1 MVKENTMKQTE
12 IGLLPEDW
20 NVINLEENFTLK
32 ARIGWQGLTTAEYLE
47 NGEYGLV
54 TGTDFRNGYID
65 WDNCV
70 FVEKIRFDQDK
81 NIQLKKGDVLV
92 TKDGTIGKIAFID
105 YLPKPTTL
113 NSGVFVVRPKST
125 NINSRFFYYVLMSF
139 YFDDFLLKITAGST
153 ITHLYQKDF
162 VNFNLICPPLPEQE
176 AIAEALSDADSW
188 IESLE
193 QLIAKKYLIKQGVM
207 QELLTPKED
216 WEVKKLGDLTKIF
229 TKQTG
234 FDYSAYIKPSL
245 VRAKTDETIPFIQNK
260 DFKNK
265 WINLNTDYFIPKS
278 IALKFP
284 KILLD
289 EKSLLVSISG
299 SVGNVGVY
307 ELPDLAFIGG
317 AVAILKFK
325 NPLLIDWVS
334 VYLQSDA
341 GQSKLLNNVKSGSHQ
356 NLILDDIRKIEIL
369 FPEFSEQTRIA
380 TILSDMDAELE
391 ALEAQLGKARKV
403 KLGMMQELLTGR
415 VRLV

>member
-176 AIAEALSDADSW
+176 AIAEALSDADAW

-193 QLIAKKYLIKQGVM
+193 QLIAKKRLIKQGAM

-216 WEVKKLGDLTKIF
+216 WEVKKLGDYVRF
-229 TKQTG
+229 QTG
-234 FDYSAYIKPSL
+234 FPFSSDFFNTDLKGERLIKNRDLRSDDSIFYYSGEFKNEFIVNNGDLLIGMDGDFEPVLWKKGFALLNQRVGRVIKIKELSIPFLSYILIKKLKEIEDSTGSTTVKHLSHFDVENILAELPSL
-245 VRAKTDETIPFIQNK
+245 T
-260 DFKNK
+260 
-265 WINLNTDYFIPKS
+265 
-278 IALKFP
+278 
-284 KILLD
+284 
-289 EKSLLVSISG
+289 
-299 SVGNVGVY
+299 
-307 ELPDLAFIGG
+307 
-317 AVAILKFK
+317 
-325 NPLLIDWVS
+325 
-334 VYLQSDA
+334 
-341 GQSKLLNNVKSGSHQ
+341 
-356 NLILDDIRKIEIL
+356 
-369 FPEFSEQTRIA
+369 EQTRIA
-380 TILSDMDAELE
+380 KILSDMDAELE
-391 ALEAQLGKARKV
+391 ALEAQLGKARQIKQ
-403 KLGMMQELLTGR
+403 GMMQELLTGR